1 MTANTP
7 EDDAQRDA
15 TIASMTDLEAAAEL
29 VLLAEQI
36 AHHNQRY
43 HGDDD
48 PLISDAEFDALMRRN
63 TAIETAFPHLIL
75 PNSPSLK
82 VGAAPKA
89 GFSKR
94 RHAVPM
100 LSLGNAF
107 NDDDA
112 HEFDARIRRFLKLDD
127 TAELAYSV
135 EPKIDGLSIN
145 LRYEQG
151 TLTEAV
157 TRGDGA
163 EGELVTTNVKTIA
176 DIPHRLN
183 GDCPDVVEVRGEIFM
198 GKADFL
204 ALNAAQSEA
213 GAKVFAN
220 PRNAAAG
227 SLRQK
232 DHTIT
237 ASRALKFFAY
247 AAGDMSSPVADTHSD
262 FLKRLSA
269 WGFVVNPLSI
279 AANGM
284 DAALDQHKVIGD
296 ARTDLD
302 YDIDGVV
309 YKVDRHDYQQRLG
322 QVSRSPRW
330 AIAHKFP
337 AEKAETRLLDIDI
350 QVGRT
355 GALTPVARLDP
366 VTVGGVV
373 VSNATLHNEDY
384 ILEKDIQ
391 IGDMVRIQRA
401 GDVIPQVLAVVMEK
415 RDNSRPFIFP
425 DACPICQSPAIRPE
439 GEAVRRCT
447 GGMTCAAQAVEG
459 LKHFV
464 SRDAFDIDGLGST
477 LVQDLFEDGV
487 ITSPADI
494 FKLTG
499 QKDMLIAREGWGEVS
514 ADNLINA
521 INARRQIDLDRV
533 IYALGIR
540 QIGQATAKLLARHYG
555 AIEALLLAV
564 TEAVDQDSKAWH
576 DLTGIDQIGDS
587 VAIDLVTFLNDDN
600 NRHAIQDL
608 LEEITPIAPEAVAE
622 DSPVSGKTVVFTGTL
637 MQMSRAEAKARA
649 ESLGAKVAGSV
660 SGKTDLV
667 IVGADAGSKARKA
680 QDLGVTILSEDDWLN
695 LINGD

>member
-1 MTANTP
+1 MSANSS
-7 EDDAQRDA
+7 EDAAKIDA
-15 TIASMTDLEAAAEL
+15 TIATMTDLEATAEL
-29 VLLAEQI
+29 AVLAEKI

-48 PLISDAEFDALMRRN
+48 PEISDAEFDGLMRYN
-63 TAIETAFPHLIL
+63 SALEAAFPHLVL
-75 PNSPSLK
+75 PNSPSQK

-107 NDDDA
+107 NDADA

-127 TAELAYSV
+127 AAELSYSV

-145 LRYEQG
+145 LRYEAG
-151 TLTEAV
+151 ALIEAV

-163 EGELVTTNVKTIA
+163 EGELVTANVKTIA
-176 DIPHRLN
+176 DIPHQLH
-183 GDCPDVVEVRGEIFM
+183 GDCPEVVEVRGEIFM

-232 DHTIT
+232 DHSIT

-279 AANGM
+279 TANGM
-284 DAALDQHKVIGD
+284 DAALAQHQVIGD
-296 ARTDLD
+296 ARADLD

-355 GALTPVARLDP
+355 GALTPVARLEP

-384 ILEKDIQ
+384 IVEKDIQ

-415 RDNSRPFIFP
+415 RDNSQPFIFP
-425 DACPICQSPAIRPE
+425 DTCPICHSPAIRPE

-447 GGMTCAAQAVEG
+447 GGMTCPAQAVEG

-477 LVQDLFEDGV
+477 LVQELFDDEV
-487 ITSPADI
+487 IKSPADI
-494 FKLTG
+494 FKLTA
-499 QKDMLIAREGWGEVS
+499 QKEMLMAREGWGEVS

-521 INARRQIDLDRV
+521 INARRTIDLDRV
-533 IYALGIR
+533 IFALGIR

-555 AIEALLLAV
+555 TIEALLSA
-564 TEAVDQDSKAWH
+564 ASDAMDQDSKAWQ

-600 NRHAIQDL
+600 NRQAIHDL
-608 LEEITPIAPEAVAE
+608 LDEITPIAPEAVAE
-622 DSPVSGKTVVFTGTL
+622 DSPVSGKTIVFTGTL

-680 QDLGVTILSEDDWLN
+680 QELGVTILTEEEWLN
-695 LINGD
+695 LINGG

>member
-15 TIASMTDLEAAAEL
+15 TIATMTDLEAAAEL

-151 TLTEAV
+151 QLIEAV

-183 GDCPDVVEVRGEIFM
+183 GDYPDVVEVRGEIFM

-213 GAKVFAN
+213 EAKVFAN

-269 WGFVVNPLSI
+269 WGFVVNSLSI

-284 DAALDQHKVIGD
+284 DAALDQHKVIGG

-499 QKDMLIAREGWGEVS
+499 QKDMLMAREGWGGVS

-555 AIEALLLAV
+555 TIEALLLAV

-600 NRHAIQDL
+600 NRHAIHDL

-667 IVGADAGSKARKA
+667 IVGADAGSKAKKA
-680 QDLGVTILSEDDWLN
+680 QELGVSILTEEEWLT
-695 LINGD
+695 LISS

>member
-1 MTANTP
+1 MSANSS
-7 EDDAQRDA
+7 EDAAKLDA
-15 TIASMTDLEAAAEL
+15 TIATMTDLEATAEL
-29 VLLAEQI
+29 AVLAKKI

-48 PLISDAEFDALMRRN
+48 PEISDAEFDGLIRYNSALE
-63 TAIETAFPHLIL
+63 AAFPHLVL
-75 PNSPSLK
+75 PNSPSQK

-107 NDDDA
+107 NDVDA

-127 TAELAYSV
+127 AAELAYSV

-145 LRYEQG
+145 LRYEAG
-151 TLTEAV
+151 ALIEAV

-163 EGELVTTNVKTIA
+163 EGELVTANVKTIA
-176 DIPHRLN
+176 DIPHQLH
-183 GDCPDVVEVRGEIFM
+183 GDCPEVVEVRGEIFM

-204 ALNAAQSEA
+204 ALNAAQSEM

-232 DHTIT
+232 DHSIT
-237 ASRALKFFAY
+237 ASRTLKFFAY

-279 AANGM
+279 TANGM
-284 DAALDQHKVIGD
+284 DAALAQHQVIGD
-296 ARTDLD
+296 ARADLD

-355 GALTPVARLDP
+355 GALTPVARLEP

-384 ILEKDIQ
+384 IVEKDIQ

-415 RDNSRPFIFP
+415 RDNSQPFIFP
-425 DACPICQSPAIRPE
+425 DTCPICHSPAIRPE

-447 GGMTCAAQAVEG
+447 GGMTCPAQAVEG

-477 LVQDLFEDGV
+477 LVQELFDDEV

-494 FKLTG
+494 FKLTA
-499 QKDMLIAREGWGEVS
+499 QKEMLMAREGWGEVS

-521 INARRQIDLDRV
+521 INARRAIDLDRV
-533 IYALGIR
+533 IFALGIR

-555 AIEALLLAV
+555 TIEALLSA
-564 TEAVDQDSKAWH
+564 ASDAMDQDSKAWQ

-600 NRHAIQDL
+600 NRQAIHDL
-608 LEEITPIAPEAVAE
+608 LDEITPIAPEAVAE
-622 DSPVSGKTVVFTGTL
+622 DSPVSGKTIVFTGTL

-680 QDLGVTILSEDDWLN
+680 QELGVTILTEEEWLN
-695 LINGD
+695 LINVG